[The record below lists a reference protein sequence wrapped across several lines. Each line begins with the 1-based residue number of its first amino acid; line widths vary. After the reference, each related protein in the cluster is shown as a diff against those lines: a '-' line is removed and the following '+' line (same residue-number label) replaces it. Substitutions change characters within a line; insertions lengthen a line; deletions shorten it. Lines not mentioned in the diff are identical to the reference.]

1 MALPDNGSYRTY
13 ADLRRPFVVW
23 NVFAADP
30 LSVRPKQSCFPIA
43 GCVSY
48 RGFFGEADARAHADE
63 LSKTGLDVHVSGVAA
78 YSTLGWFDDPLL
90 NTFMHYPETELVRLI
105 VHELSHQIVYVR
117 DDTEFNES
125 FASAVEEEGVRRWL
139 ARPGKEG
146 LRAGFERAQK
156 MRTDFAALVLKYRD
170 ALDAVYRSGLS
181 DAARLE
187 RKSALISELGNEYR
201 ALRDQEWNGFRGYD
215 RWFAQDINNAT
226 LASIGLYAGAKPA
239 FERLIERSAD
249 MPAVWRAMHELARL
263 PRDERR
269 ARLDLPPH
277 RDPTRGRSRMTP
289 CPLDLLRSL
298 IRTLPDFPEPGIQ
311 FRDITPLLAD
321 ARGLAQAVAA
331 MEHDIAPGSVDVIAA
346 IEARGFLLAGG
357 LARGLGCGLVP
368 IRKPG
373 KLPGPSVGID
383 YSLEYGTD
391 RLEMHVGAF
400 APGARVL
407 VVDDLIATGG
417 TAAACGELVERAG
430 GRLVGFRF
438 LIDLPELGG
447 AAELARRGWQSRAVL
462 TY

>member
-1 MALPDNGSYRTY
+1 MPATAARTERPMRAVVLLCAALLLGGCNGSFSPRYYWQAASGQLELLRLARPVTDIHAEPATPQQLRERLALATEIRNWASAEMALPDNGSYRIY

-23 NVFAADP
+23 NVFSADP

-156 MRTDFAALVLKYRD
+156 MRIDFAALVLKYRD
-170 ALDAVYRSGLS
+170 ALDSVFRSGLP
-181 DAARLE
+181 DAAKLA

-201 ALRDQEWNGFRGYD
+201 TLRDDEWRGFRGYD

-239 FERLIERSAD
+239 FARLIERSAD
-249 MPAVWRAMHELARL
+249 MPAVWREMHELAKL

-269 ARLDLPPH
+269 ARLDLPPMK
-277 RDPTRGRSRMTP
+277 SQ
-289 CPLDLLRSL
+289 
-298 IRTLPDFPEPGIQ
+298 PEDSPG
-311 FRDITPLLAD
+311 
-321 ARGLAQAVAA
+321 
-331 MEHDIAPGSVDVIAA
+331 
-346 IEARGFLLAGG
+346 
-357 LARGLGCGLVP
+357 
-368 IRKPG
+368 
-373 KLPGPSVGID
+373 
-383 YSLEYGTD
+383 
-391 RLEMHVGAF
+391 
-400 APGARVL
+400 
-407 VVDDLIATGG
+407 
-417 TAAACGELVERAG
+417 
-430 GRLVGFRF
+430 
-438 LIDLPELGG
+438 
-447 AAELARRGWQSRAVL
+447 
-462 TY
+462 